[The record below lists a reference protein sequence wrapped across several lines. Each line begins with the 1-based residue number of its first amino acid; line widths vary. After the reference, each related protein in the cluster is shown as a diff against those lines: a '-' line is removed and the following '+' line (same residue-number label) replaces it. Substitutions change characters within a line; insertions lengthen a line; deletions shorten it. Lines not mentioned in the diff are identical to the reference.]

1 MWIYFFTALISLG
14 CVVYYFET
22 TLNKVNQKQLMILI
36 FTALS
41 NISYF
46 CAVTSNTLEAY
57 LTSYVFYYIGNMLS
71 MMMMVLLIGEICG
84 FKDNKYLRRGLFL
97 YGLFLI
103 FLVISIDK
111 SDLYYVSYEF
121 VREGNLAFLRKV
133 YGPLHSLLLILIF
146 GTNILCMVF
155 TIIAFVK
162 KRAFSTRIAGILLL
176 ILFTSAIVYILPK
189 IFHLKQDGL
198 PIAFT
203 VMDIMF
209 IMIFKRASMYDMSDN
224 LLRVYEQRS
233 EYGYIALDK
242 KYRYVGASEFALKL
256 FPELKNIRIDSKIE
270 KYIDNCECALCHNL
284 MPWVYQWDEIHHQN
298 YVYTKDDVTA
308 ACSIKDIKYNGKKVG
323 FLIEMRDVS
332 KQQKY
337 IDLINTYNTQLETK
351 VQEKT
356 KKVQEIQDSIISGM
370 AAMVESRD
378 NSTGGHIRRTSEGV
392 KIFVEQLMK
401 PENNKWHFTESFC
414 KNLIK
419 AAPMHDLGKIA
430 VDDVI
435 LRKPGKFEP
444 HEYEQMKK
452 HSAEG
457 ARIVRQVL
465 SNVDDAEFVQIAVN
479 VAHYHHEKWNGNGY
493 PEGLKEK
500 EIPIEARIMAFAD
513 VFDALVS
520 KRCYKDSFTFDKAF
534 EIIKNDLGNH
544 FDPELGPVFL
554 QCREKLENFY
564 SSLNSEGK

>member
-1 MWIYFFTALISLG
+1 MWMYLLTALISLG

-22 TLNKVNQKQLMILI
+22 TLNKVNQKQLMILL

-41 NISYF
+41 NISHF
-46 CAVTSNTLEAY
+46 FAVTSNTLEAY
-57 LTSYVFYYIGNMLS
+57 LTSYVFYYIGNIFSMIML
-71 MMMMVLLIGEICG
+71 VLLINEICG
-84 FKDNKYLRRGLFL
+84 FKDNKYLRRALFL

-121 VREGNLAFLRKV
+121 VKEGNLAFLRKV

-146 GTNILCMVF
+146 GTNILCIVF
-155 TIIAFVK
+155 TIIAFITQK
-162 KRAFSTRIAGILLL
+162 AYSTRIAFILLMMFF
-176 ILFTSAIVYILPK
+176 ISAIVYLIPK

-198 PIAFT
+198 PFANT
-203 VMDIMF
+203 VMDVMF
-209 IMIFKRASMYDMSDN
+209 ILVFKRASMYDMSDN

-270 KYIDNCECALCHNL
+270 KSIDDCDCALCKNL
-284 MPWVYQWDEIHHQN
+284 MPWVYKWDEIHHQSF
-298 YVYTKDDVTA
+298 VYTKDDVTA
-308 ACSIKDIKYNGKKVG
+308 AFSIKNIKYNGKKVG
-323 FLIEMRDVS
+323 FLLEMRDVS

-356 KKVQEIQDSIISGM
+356 KKVQEIQESIISGM

-401 PENNKWHFTESFC
+401 PENNKWHFTDSFC
-414 KNLIK
+414 INLIK

-444 HEYEQMKK
+444 EEYEQMKK

-457 ARIVRQVL
+457 AKIVSQVL
-465 SNVDDAEFVQIAVN
+465 SNVDDVEFVQIAVN
-479 VAHYHHEKWNGNGY
+479 VAHYHHEKWNGCGY
-493 PEGLKEK
+493 PEGLKEN

-520 KRCYKDSFTFDKAF
+520 KRCYKDSFSFEKAF

-554 QCREKLENFY
+554 QCRSKLESFY
-564 SSLNSEGK
+564 SSLSNEGK

>member
-1 MWIYFFTALISLG
+1 MYLLTALISLG

-22 TLNKVNQKQLMILI
+22 TLNKSNQKQLMILI
-36 FTALS
+36 FTALA
-41 NISYF
+41 NISHF
-46 CAVTSNTLEAY
+46 FAVTSNTLEAY
-57 LTSYVFYYIGNMLS
+57 LTSYVFYYLGNILS
-71 MMMMVLLIGEICG
+71 MIMLVLLIIEICG

-103 FLVISIDK
+103 ILVCSIDK
-111 SDLYYVSYEF
+111 SNLYYVSYEF
-121 VREGNLAFLRKV
+121 VKNGNLASLQKV

-146 GTNILCMVF
+146 GTNILCIIF
-155 TIIAFVK
+155 TIIAFINK
-162 KRAFSTRIAGILLL
+162 KAFSTRIAAILLMMFL
-176 ILFTSAIVYILPK
+176 TTAIVYLLPK
-189 IFHLKQDGL
+189 VFHLKQDGL
-198 PIAFT
+198 PFAFT

-209 IMIFKRASMYDMSDN
+209 IVIFKRASMYDMSDN

-242 KYRYVGASEFALKL
+242 KYRYMGASEFAVKL

-270 KYIDNCECALCHNL
+270 KCIGDDECALCKNL
-284 MPWVYQWDEIHHQN
+284 MPWVYKWDEIHHQN
-298 YVYTKDDVTA
+298 LVYTKDDVTA

-356 KKVQEIQDSIISGM
+356 RKVQEIQDSIISGM

-392 KIFVEQLMK
+392 KIFVEQLMH
-401 PENNKWHFTESFC
+401 PENNKWHFTDSFC

-444 HEYEQMKK
+444 EEYEQMKK

-457 ARIVRQVL
+457 AKIVSQVL

-479 VAHYHHEKWNGNGY
+479 VAHYHHEKWNGKGY

-534 EIIKNDLGNH
+534 DIIHNDLGNH

>member
-1 MWIYFFTALISLG
+1 MLMFMYLLTALISLG
-14 CVVYYFET
+14 CVVYFFET

-41 NISYF
+41 NISHYF
-46 CAVTSNTLEAY
+46 AVTSKTLEAY
-57 LTSYVFYYIGNMLS
+57 LTSYVFYYIGNILS
-71 MMMMVLLIGEICG
+71 MIMIVLLIVELCG
-84 FKDNKYLRRGLFL
+84 YKDKKYLQRGLFL

-103 FLVISIDK
+103 ILVITIDK

-121 VREGNLAFLRKV
+121 RRDGNLAFLRKE
-133 YGPLHSLLLILIF
+133 YGPLHSLLLILLF
-146 GTNILCMVF
+146 GTNILCTTM
-155 TIIAFVK
+155 TIIAFLTK
-162 KRAFSTRIAGILLL
+162 KAFSTRITIILLL
-176 ILFTSAIVYILPK
+176 MFFTSAVVYLLPK

-198 PIAFT
+198 PFTFT

-209 IMIFKRASMYDMSDN
+209 IVIFKRASMYDMSDN

-233 EYGYIALDK
+233 EYGYIAMDK
-242 KYRYVGASEFALKL
+242 KFRFVGASEFALKL
-256 FPELKNIRIDSKIE
+256 FPELKNVRIDSKIE
-270 KYIDNCECALCHNL
+270 KCLADNHCPLCNNL
-284 MPWVYQWDEIHHQN
+284 MPWVYKWDGIHHQN
-298 YVYTKDDVTA
+298 LVYTKDDITA
-308 ACSIKDIKYNGKKVG
+308 ACSIKDIKYNGKNVG

-356 KKVQEIQDSIISGM
+356 KKVLEIQDSIISGM
-370 AAMVESRD
+370 ATMIESRD
-378 NSTGGHIRRTSEGV
+378 NSTGGHIRRTSECI

-401 PENNKWHFTESFC
+401 PENNQWKFTDSFC

-444 HEYEQMKK
+444 EEYEQMKK

-457 ARIVRQVL
+457 AKIVSQVL
-465 SNVDDAEFVQIAVN
+465 FNVDDEEFVQTAVN
-479 VAHYHHEKWNGNGY
+479 VAHYHHEKWNGKGY

-520 KRCYKDSFTFDKAF
+520 KRCYKESFTFDKAF

-544 FDPELGPVFL
+544 FDPELGSVFI
-554 QCREKLENFY
+554 QCRSKLENYY
-564 SSLNSEGK
+564 SSL

>member
-1 MWIYFFTALISLG
+1 MYLLTALISLG

-22 TLNKVNQKQLMILI
+22 TLNKSNQKQLMILI
-36 FTALS
+36 FTALA
-41 NISYF
+41 NISHF
-46 CAVTSNTLEAY
+46 FAVTSNTLEAY
-57 LTSYVFYYIGNMLS
+57 LTSYVFYYLGNILS
-71 MMMMVLLIGEICG
+71 MIMLVLLIIEICG

-103 FLVISIDK
+103 ILVCSIDK
-111 SDLYYVSYEF
+111 SNLYYFSYEF
-121 VREGNLAFLRKV
+121 VKDGNLAFLKKV

-146 GTNILCMVF
+146 GTNILCIIF
-155 TIIAFVK
+155 TIIAFINK
-162 KRAFSTRIAGILLL
+162 KAFSTRIAAILLMMFL
-176 ILFTSAIVYILPK
+176 TTAIVYLLPK
-189 IFHLKQDGL
+189 VFHLKQDGL
-198 PIAFT
+198 PFAFT

-209 IMIFKRASMYDMSDN
+209 IVIFKRASMYDMSDN

-242 KYRYVGASEFALKL
+242 KYRYMGASEFAVKL

-270 KYIDNCECALCHNL
+270 KCIGDDECALCKNL
-284 MPWVYQWDEIHHQN
+284 MPWVYKWDEIHHQN

-392 KIFVEQLMK
+392 KIFVEQLMH
-401 PENNKWHFTESFC
+401 PENNKWHFTDSFC

-444 HEYEQMKK
+444 EEYEQMKK

-457 ARIVRQVL
+457 AKIVSQVL

-479 VAHYHHEKWNGNGY
+479 VAHYHHEKWNGKGY

-534 EIIKNDLGNH
+534 DIIHNDLGNH

>member
-1 MWIYFFTALISLG
+1 MWMYLLTALISLG

-22 TLNKVNQKQLMILI
+22 TLNKSNQKQLMILI
-36 FTALS
+36 FTALA
-41 NISYF
+41 NISHF
-46 CAVTSNTLEAY
+46 FAVTSNTLEAY
-57 LTSYVFYYIGNMLS
+57 LTSYVFYYLGNILS
-71 MMMMVLLIGEICG
+71 MIMLVLLIIEICG

-103 FLVISIDK
+103 ILVCSIDK
-111 SDLYYVSYEF
+111 SNLYYVSYEF
-121 VREGNLAFLRKV
+121 VKNGNLAFLKKV

-146 GTNILCMVF
+146 GTNILCIIF
-155 TIIAFVK
+155 TIIAFINK
-162 KRAFSTRIAGILLL
+162 KAFSTRIAAILLMMFL
-176 ILFTSAIVYILPK
+176 TTAIVYLLPK
-189 IFHLKQDGL
+189 VFHLKQDGL
-198 PIAFT
+198 PFAFT

-209 IMIFKRASMYDMSDN
+209 IVIFKRASMYDMSDN

-242 KYRYVGASEFALKL
+242 KYRYMGASEFAVKL

-270 KYIDNCECALCHNL
+270 KCIGDDECALCKNL
-284 MPWVYQWDEIHHQN
+284 MPWVYKWDEIHHQN
-298 YVYTKDDVTA
+298 LVYTKDDVTA
-308 ACSIKDIKYNGKKVG
+308 VCSIKNIKYNGKNVG

-356 KKVQEIQDSIISGM
+356 RKVQEIQDSIISGM

-392 KIFVEQLMK
+392 KIFVEQLMH
-401 PENNKWHFTESFC
+401 PENNKWHFTDSFC

-444 HEYEQMKK
+444 EEYEQMKK

-457 ARIVRQVL
+457 AKIVSQVL

>member
-97 YGLFLI
+97 YGLFLV

-209 IMIFKRASMYDMSDN
+209 ILIFKRASMYDMSDN

-284 MPWVYQWDEIHHQN
+284 MPWVYKWDEIHHQN

-308 ACSIKDIKYNGKKVG
+308 ACSIKDIKYNGKT
-323 FLIEMRDVS
+323 
-332 KQQKY
+332 
-337 IDLINTYNTQLETK
+337 IDQIHMNVVPATVNE
-351 VQEKT
+351 
-356 KKVQEIQDSIISGM
+356 
-370 AAMVESRD
+370 
-378 NSTGGHIRRTSEGV
+378 
-392 KIFVEQLMK
+392 
-401 PENNKWHFTESFC
+401 
-414 KNLIK
+414 
-419 AAPMHDLGKIA
+419 
-430 VDDVI
+430 DD
-435 LRKPGKFEP
+435 
-444 HEYEQMKK
+444 
-452 HSAEG
+452 
-457 ARIVRQVL
+457 
-465 SNVDDAEFVQIAVN
+465 
-479 VAHYHHEKWNGNGY
+479 
-493 PEGLKEK
+493 
-500 EIPIEARIMAFAD
+500 
-513 VFDALVS
+513 
-520 KRCYKDSFTFDKAF
+520 
-534 EIIKNDLGNH
+534 
-544 FDPELGPVFL
+544 
-554 QCREKLENFY
+554 
-564 SSLNSEGK
+564 

>member
-1 MWIYFFTALISLG
+1 MWMYLLTALISLG

-22 TLNKVNQKQLMILI
+22 TLNKVNQKQLMILL

-41 NISYF
+41 NISHF
-46 CAVTSNTLEAY
+46 FAVTSNTLEAY
-57 LTSYVFYYIGNMLS
+57 LTSYVFYYIGNIFSMIML
-71 MMMMVLLIGEICG
+71 VLLINEICG
-84 FKDNKYLRRGLFL
+84 FKDNKYLRRALFL

-121 VREGNLAFLRKV
+121 VKEGNLASLRKV
-133 YGPLHSLLLILIF
+133 YGPLHSLLLVLIF
-146 GTNILCMVF
+146 GTNILCIVF
-155 TIIAFVK
+155 TIIAFITQK
-162 KRAFSTRIAGILLL
+162 AYSTRIAVILL
-176 ILFTSAIVYILPK
+176 IMFFISAIVYLIPK

-198 PIAFT
+198 PFAYT
-203 VMDIMF
+203 VMDVMF
-209 IMIFKRASMYDMSDN
+209 ILVFKRASMYDMSDN

-270 KYIDNCECALCHNL
+270 KSIDDCDCALCKNL
-284 MPWVYQWDEIHHQN
+284 MPWVYKWDEIHHQSF
-298 YVYTKDDVTA
+298 VYTKDDVTA
-308 ACSIKDIKYNGKKVG
+308 AFSIKDIKYNGKKVG
-323 FLIEMRDVS
+323 FLLEMRDVS

-356 KKVQEIQDSIISGM
+356 KKVQEIQESIISGM

-401 PENNKWHFTESFC
+401 PENNKWHFTDSFC
-414 KNLIK
+414 INLIK

-444 HEYEQMKK
+444 EEYEQMKK

-457 ARIVRQVL
+457 AKIVSQVL
-465 SNVDDAEFVQIAVN
+465 SNVDDVEFVQIAVN
-479 VAHYHHEKWNGNGY
+479 VAHYHHEKWNGCGY
-493 PEGLKEK
+493 PEGLKEN

-520 KRCYKDSFTFDKAF
+520 KRCYKDSFSFEKAF

-554 QCREKLENFY
+554 QCRSKLESFY
-564 SSLNSEGK
+564 SSLNNEGK

>member
-1 MWIYFFTALISLG
+1 MWMYLLTALISLG

-22 TLNKVNQKQLMILI
+22 TLNKSNQKQLMILI
-36 FTALS
+36 FTALA
-41 NISYF
+41 NISHF
-46 CAVTSNTLEAY
+46 FAVTSNTLEAY
-57 LTSYVFYYIGNMLS
+57 LTSYVFYYLGNILS
-71 MMMMVLLIGEICG
+71 MIMLVLLIIEICG

-97 YGLFLI
+97 YGLFLV

-121 VREGNLAFLRKV
+121 VKNGNLASLQKV

-146 GTNILCMVF
+146 GTNILCIIF
-155 TIIAFVK
+155 TIIAFINK
-162 KRAFSTRIAGILLL
+162 KAFSTRIAAILLMMFL
-176 ILFTSAIVYILPK
+176 TTAIVYLLPK
-189 IFHLKQDGL
+189 VFHLKQDGL
-198 PIAFT
+198 PFAFT

-209 IMIFKRASMYDMSDN
+209 IVIFKRASMYDMSDN

-242 KYRYVGASEFALKL
+242 KYRYMGASEFAVKL

-270 KYIDNCECALCHNL
+270 KCIGDDECALCKNL
-284 MPWVYQWDEIHHQN
+284 MPWVYKWDEIHHQN
-298 YVYTKDDVTA
+298 LVYTKDDVTA
-308 ACSIKDIKYNGKKVG
+308 VCSIKNIKYNGKNVG

-444 HEYEQMKK
+444 EEYEQMKK

-457 ARIVRQVL
+457 AKIVSQVL

-479 VAHYHHEKWNGNGY
+479 VAHYHHEKWNGKGY